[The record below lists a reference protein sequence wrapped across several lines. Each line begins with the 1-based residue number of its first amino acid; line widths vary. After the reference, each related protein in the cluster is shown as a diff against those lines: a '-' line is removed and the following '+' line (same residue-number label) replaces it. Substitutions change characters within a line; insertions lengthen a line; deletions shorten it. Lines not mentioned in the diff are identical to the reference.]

1 MSALI
6 QPPSTGDVV
15 KYELNPNFTRETVAL
30 LAGTDYPAGSV
41 LGRVTASGKWKLAT
55 ASGSDGAQNAAGVLL
70 YPVDARL
77 IDAIGIVLARGPAI
91 VSRAGLAYDASVS
104 DAARITAKLGQLTAL
119 RIVPR
124 DAA

>member
-15 KYELNPNFTRETVAL
+15 KYELIPNFTRETVAL

-119 RIVPR
+119 GIVPR

>member
-119 RIVPR
+119 GIVPR

>member
-1 MSALI
+1 
-6 QPPSTGDVV
+6 
-15 KYELNPNFTRETVAL
+15 
-30 LAGTDYPAGSV
+30 V

-119 RIVPR
+119 GIVPR